1 MPQIGQSRTENQKVS
16 NMLAQGRRIQLAL
29 KLSLRAIIGL
39 AARTATMTVSQQNSN
54 RWTFVSLD
62 RRRWLKSIASLAAF
76 AHFDGIFPSGF
87 NTGLSR
93 KNNMVNDREG
103 QHTVNQIEPIASS
116 WLEPQIGFQLAHEQ
130 FKVPELVEFGIAADQ
145 AGFDLL
151 AVSDHFQPWQDN
163 EGHSG
168 QAWVTMSA
176 IGQRTKRIRM
186 GTTVTCPTFRYN
198 PAVVAEAFASLSLLT
213 PGRIFLG
220 VGSGE
225 ALNEEAATGSWPKW
239 TERSERLV
247 EASEIIRKLWRGQ
260 QVDHSGN
267 YYKVNAR
274 LYDPPTHTIP
284 LLMAGNGP
292 KAMRRCGQYADGLIT
307 DPKTWKEHK
316 AEFQKGASDAGKD
329 PARMPVLIEQ
339 YVVVGGSSEL
349 NEAAELWRFGP
360 KAWKPY
366 FNVRDPKTIQNRA
379 EAEVPLEKVTEGW
392 PVGTDPELHVKVLA
406 DLFKSGA
413 TGVHIHSG
421 QHDQRRVIDFYGK
434 EVLPQLRSTS
444 RKAA

>member
-1 MPQIGQSRTENQKVS
+1 MNRKES
-16 NMLAQGRRIQLAL
+16 M
-29 KLSLRAIIGL
+29 
-39 AARTATMTVSQQNSN
+39 AA
-54 RWTFVSLD
+54 
-62 RRRWLKSIASLAAF
+62 
-76 AHFDGIFPSGF
+76 
-87 NTGLSR
+87 
-93 KNNMVNDREG
+93 
-103 QHTVNQIEPIASS
+103 S
-116 WLEPQIGFQLAHEQ
+116 WLQPQIGFQLAHEQ
-130 FKVPELVEFGIAADQ
+130 FNVPELVELGIAADQ

-151 AVSDHFQPWQDN
+151 AVSDHFQPWQEN

-168 QAWVTMSA
+168 QAWITMSA
-176 IGQRTKRIRM
+176 IGQKTKRIRM

-225 ALNEEAATGSWPKW
+225 ALNEEASTGSWPKW

-247 EASEIIRKLWRGQ
+247 EATDIIRKLWSGQ

-274 LYDPPTHTIP
+274 LYDPPSERIP

-316 AEFQKGASDAGKD
+316 TEFQKGASDAGKD
-329 PARMPVLIEQ
+329 SARMPVFIEQ
-339 YVVVGGSSEL
+339 YVVVGGKSEL

-366 FNVRDPKTIQNRA
+366 FNIRDPKTIQDRA
-379 EAEVPLEKVTEGW
+379 KAEVPLEKVTEGW
-392 PVGTDPELHVKVLA
+392 PVGTDPEVHVKVLA

-421 QHDQRRVIDFYGK
+421 QRDQKRVIEFYGK
-434 EVLPQLRSTS
+434 EVLPRLRAIS